1 MLKDLFEK
9 KPKNGISLTTILESC
24 DDGILIS
31 DNNGNVLFVNES
43 YVRVTG
49 IKKEEIV
56 GKNLRDL
63 LNENLFNV
71 SVSLLVIDEGRQ
83 VSKIHKYVTGK
94 KALTTA
100 KPIFDNRNRLV
111 GVFNSTRDIS
121 SLIKLQDDLEEFQ
134 KLTQKYSEELQHF
147 RRQQL
152 KKDGFIV
159 IRSKAMEKTLK
170 LASKAASFDSN
181 ILIQGET
188 GTGKELLASFIQKNS
203 SRKNGPYIAVNCAAI
218 PKELFESELFGYLPG
233 SFTGAAKSG
242 KSGMFELADGG
253 TIFLDE
259 VSELPFSVQ
268 SKLLR
273 VIQERELFRIGASK
287 ATKIDIRIIA
297 ATNKDLLKEVKLGN
311 FREDLF
317 FRLNVIP
324 LFIPPLRERKEDI
337 PDLVFFF
344 LEKLNKR
351 YKKHVSISSEVIECL
366 SNYSW
371 PGNVRE
377 LQNLIEYLFIIN
389 PKDEIR
395 PEHLPTQLFTE
406 HILEKYT
413 TNSKHVSKLKFLME
427 NVEKNV
433 IMSTLKTYKS
443 TQKAAEVLGIDP
455 STLSRKMKKYKIK
468 QT

>member
-1 MLKDLFEK
+1 MLRDLFNK
-9 KPKNGISLTTILESC
+9 DPKNDIFLTTILEAC

-31 DNNGNVLFVNES
+31 DSNGNVLFVNES

-71 SVSLLVIDEGRQ
+71 AVSLLVIDEGRQ
-83 VSKIHKYVTGK
+83 VSKIHKYATGK

-100 KPIFDNRNRLV
+100 KPIFDNNNRLV

-121 SLIKLQDDLEEFQ
+121 GLIKLQDELEEFQ

-159 IRSKAMEKTLK
+159 KSKAMGNILK
-170 LASKAASFDSN
+170 LASKAASYDSN

-188 GTGKELLASFIQKNS
+188 GTGKELLASFIHKNS
-203 SRKNGPYIAVNCAAI
+203 CRKNGPYIAVNCAAI

-233 SFTGAAKSG
+233 SFTGASQSG

-259 VSELPFSVQ
+259 VSELPFSGQ

-273 VIQERELFRIGASK
+273 VIQEKELFRIGASK

-297 ATNKDLLKEVKLGN
+297 ATNKNLLKEVKLGN

-324 LFIPPLRERKEDI
+324 LIIPPLRERKEDI
-337 PDLVFFF
+337 PDLVYFF

-389 PKDEIR
+389 QQDEIR
-395 PEHLPTQLFTE
+395 TEHLPTQLFTE
-406 HILEKYT
+406 HILEKYKP
-413 TNSKHVSKLKFLME
+413 NCKHVSKLKFLIE

-443 TQKAAEVLGIDP
+443 TQKTAEILDIDP

-468 QT
+468 QI